1 MTTTKGFDKYKVR
14 IQGSSTTDRVALL
27 LCFSGD
33 GFVGRIDFFP
43 DGADIPQDRLW
54 HPTPAKESVV
64 LAMPMSR
71 FDAVMSTVRQEKPL
85 HLYIDVDRGTGA
97 STQGHGQLSTTD
109 KEPVGEEEGG
119 P

>member
-1 MTTTKGFDKYKVR
+1 
-14 IQGSSTTDRVALL
+14 
-27 LCFSGD
+27 
-33 GFVGRIDFFP
+33 
-43 DGADIPQDRLW
+43 
-54 HPTPAKESVV
+54 
-64 LAMPMSR
+64 MSR